1 MIEFVNAFME
11 SSISPLLKVLI
22 ILFFVGGAVY
32 NVLEGI
38 LFISS
43 LVFDYQDK
51 KRLRELDKYV
61 DPPTFR

>member
-1 MIEFVNAFME
+1 MIEFVNAFMT
-11 SSISPLLKVLI
+11 SSISPFLKILI
-22 ILFFVGGAVY
+22 ILFFVGGALY
-32 NVLEGI
+32 NIVSGV